1 MGDYCRVIP
10 VHAQYWTKNRIIIL
24 VLLLFICIPSCSCTN
39 IPDNTH
45 DIDRYH
51 QELEKILASSDISTA
66 YLLVLCNNTIISAE
80 GYGKTT
86 PAEIL
91 GFDDKTKYK
100 IASEML
106 LMKNQLKYLPS
117 QVKELVTEH
126 GKSSQGMYNKTG
138 SLSLN
143 LLPPE
148 FLNSGST
155 STGKEACNNCPS
167 EESSL
172 IPKAIMQ
179 IAAQS
184 AGSATKSIS
193 FDNSAWTSE
202 FPESSQEIISLSEP
216 TTFSYGGHTV
226 TDQSIVTP
234 AFRVLVTFVPD
245 KDLIIAVLVSEQVTP
260 LPESIRGK
268 ILNMM
273 VNAGT

>member
-1 MGDYCRVIP
+1 MNDYCRVIL
-10 VHAQYWTKNRIIIL
+10 VHTQYWTKNRIIIL
-24 VLLLFICIPSCSCTN
+24 LFLLFICIPSCSCTI
-39 IPDNTH
+39 IPDNTS
-45 DIDRYH
+45 DTAGYH

-66 YLLVLCNNTIISAE
+66 YLLVLSNNTLISAE

-91 GFDDKTKYK
+91 GFDDKTEYK
-100 IASEML
+100 VASEIL

-126 GKSSQGMYNKTG
+126 GKSRQGMVNTTG

-143 LLPPE
+143 HLPSE
-148 FLNSGST
+148 FLNYGIT
-155 STGKEACNNCPS
+155 RVGNDACDNCPS

-172 IPKAIMQ
+172 IQKTIMQ

-184 AGSATKSIS
+184 EASTIQSIS
-193 FDNSAWTSE
+193 LDDSSWISE
-202 FPESSQEIISLSEP
+202 FPESSHDIISLSQP
-216 TTFSYGGHTV
+216 TTFSYRGHTV

-234 AFRVLVTFVPD
+234 AFRVLITYVPD
-245 KDLIIAVLVSEQVTP
+245 KDLIIAVLVSEQITP

-273 VNAGT
+273 VNSGS